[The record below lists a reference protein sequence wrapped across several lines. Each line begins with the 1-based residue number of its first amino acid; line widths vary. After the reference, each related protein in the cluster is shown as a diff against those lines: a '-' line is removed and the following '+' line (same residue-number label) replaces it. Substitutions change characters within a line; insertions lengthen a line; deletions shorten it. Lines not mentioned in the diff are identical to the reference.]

1 MKYLVTFVSGV
12 FVGAIVA
19 LLFAP
24 SSGEELR
31 VQLQAGAE
39 TELKKA
45 EAEWQKAKTSL
56 QKPEQTSEE
65 PEAPVVLWKSEGV
78 EALAESAAMAIA
90 LGFRATRHSRVHY
103 HYRCQRPPAWLP
115 AVAMMHIL
123 PGRDD
128 HLDCSWCSAVRKEN
142 YEG

>member
-19 LLFAP
+19 LLMAP

-56 QKPEQTSEE
+56 QKPEQTGEE
-65 PEAPVVLWKSEGV
+65 PEAPVE
-78 EALAESAAMAIA
+78 
-90 LGFRATRHSRVHY
+90 
-103 HYRCQRPPAWLP
+103 
-115 AVAMMHIL
+115 
-123 PGRDD
+123 
-128 HLDCSWCSAVRKEN
+128 
-142 YEG
+142 